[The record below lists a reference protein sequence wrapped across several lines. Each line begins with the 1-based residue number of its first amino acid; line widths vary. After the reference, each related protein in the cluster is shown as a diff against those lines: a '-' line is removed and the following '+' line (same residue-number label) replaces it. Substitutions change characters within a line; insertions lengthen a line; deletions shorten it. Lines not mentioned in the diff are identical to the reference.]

1 MKTFLQSYFGFNR
14 EQRNGLLVLLFVS
27 FTLLIIRIVYPY
39 SIEPDKN
46 IVISNLPLY
55 EKMLDEQSG
64 ENSSPS
70 KTNLFVFNPNT
81 VNYEQLLQL
90 GFKEKTARTFL
101 KYRSKGFVFKQK
113 SDLQKV
119 YGISPELYEKL
130 EPYILIPNGKKSE
143 GRNEKSEVAAKQQ
156 QKKLELNSADS
167 LQLLEL
173 NGIGPSY
180 AKRILKYRSIL
191 GGYVSVE
198 QLKEVYGFT
207 EELFDKVKPF
217 VSVDSTLIKKIKIND
232 DDFKTVNKHPYITYE
247 LCKTIFDWRRKSV
260 ITSTSL
266 KDILNDDVLY
276 NKLLPYLSFE

>member
-27 FTLLIIRIVYPY
+27 FILLVIRIVYPY
-39 SIEPDKN
+39 SIRPDKN

-55 EKMLDEQSG
+55 ERMLDEPSG
-64 ENSSPS
+64 ENSPQN
-70 KTNLFVFNPNT
+70 KINLFVFNPNT

-90 GFKEKTARTFL
+90 GFTEKAARTFL

-113 SDLQKV
+113 KDLQKI
-119 YGISPELYEKL
+119 YGISPELFEKL
-130 EPYILIPNGKKSE
+130 EPYILIPNNKQE
-143 GRNEKSEVAAKQQ
+143 RETRNSQQVTAKQQ

-173 NGIGPSY
+173 KGIGPSY
-180 AKRILKYRSIL
+180 AKRILKYRSVL

-207 EELFDKVKPF
+207 EELFDQVKPY
-217 VSVDSTLIKKIKIND
+217 VWADSTLVKKIKIND

-260 ITSTSL
+260 ITSTNL
-266 KDILNDDVLY
+266 KDILNDDALY
-276 NKLLPYLSFE
+276 TKILPYLVFE

>member
-1 MKTFLQSYFGFNR
+1 LQSYFGFNR